1 MSIEGVG
8 FDLDHTLAVPA
19 TDRRSLLAEA
29 VDAVDAPP
37 IGREEYVRAH
47 RRNLAG
53 RTREVIFADLLE
65 DGPEG
70 ASARELARAYRRRV
84 NDALV
89 PVDGAEDLLAGLRDR
104 YRVGLLTNGPVRAQR
119 SKLDV
124 LGWTDAFDAVVVSG
138 EVGAGKPDRRAFEAL
153 LDRLG
158 TVAGRTAYV
167 GDETE
172 ADVVGAAEAGLR
184 VVQVLT
190 PEGPGRHPR
199 ADRAV
204 DRASLAADLPG
215 VLEGL

>member
-1 MSIEGVG
+1 MAIEGVG

-19 TDRRSLLAEA
+19 TARRSLLAEA

-37 IGREEYVRAH
+37 LEREAYVRAH

-53 RTREVIFADLLE
+53 ETREPIFADLLD
-65 DGPEG
+65 DGPPG
-70 ASARELARAYRRRV
+70 PTPRELARAYRRRV

-89 PVDGAEDLLAGLRDR
+89 PVDGAEDLLADLRER

-124 LGWTDAFDAVVVSG
+124 LGWDGAFDAVVVSG

-158 TVAGRTAYV
+158 TPADRTAYV
-167 GDETE
+167 GDELE

-184 VVQVLT
+184 TVQVLT
-190 PEGPGRHPR
+190 PAGPGRHPR

-204 DRASLAADLPG
+204 DRTSLAADLPG